1 MHFTPAQIETIA
13 PNPKAFK
20 AGGKLSAPAK
30 WNEFGHSQ
38 RAMWGV
44 IKGSGKKPYFTEI
57 DLQDIAYKCSCPS
70 RQFPCKHSVALM
82 LLFAELNDKEQSEEP
97 DWVIEWLDKRR
108 KKGEPKEAK
117 IRTPEEE
124 EKSKKAKEKRQQ
136 NRVKKVDDGVEEL
149 TLWLSDLMR
158 AGLLELPNKSPKY
171 YNTIAARMV
180 DAQAPGLAGLIKSLG
195 QVNFSSKDE
204 WYDEATNIIGKINLL
219 IQSWKNI
226 NNLPEDW
233 QISIKNL
240 IGWNQSQ
247 KELLSDK
254 QATTIKDHWIV
265 LGQEKE
271 DLADN
276 IAILRTWL
284 WGIKSAKSALIINF
298 GTQFAPLQNT
308 MIVGSIINA
317 ELAFFPGHT
326 HQRGIVKNSIELLND
341 LSEQPAFHNNFTSLI
356 DEMHKKELDN
366 PWLDNEVFL
375 VENIR
380 LIKQGKS
387 WFLLDADDHL
397 MPTIDEFNNDL
408 SNMKW
413 ILQTG
418 NKPVNISV
426 VIKEKKALPL
436 GFFSKNNYQVL

>member
-13 PNPKAFK
+13 PTPKAFK
-20 AGGKLSAPAK
+20 AGSKLSAPAK

-38 RAMWGV
+38 RAMWGI

-70 RQFPCKHSVALM
+70 RQFPCKHSLALM
-82 LLFAELNDKEQSEEP
+82 LLFTELNDKEQSQEP
-97 DWVIEWLDKRR
+97 DWVIEWVDKRR
-108 KKGEPKEAK
+108 KKAEPKEAK
-117 IRTPEEE
+117 IRTPED
-124 EKSKKAKEKRQQ
+124 EKKSEKAKEKRQQ
-136 NRVKKVDDGVEEL
+136 DRSKLVDVGVQEL
-149 TLWLSDLMR
+149 NLWLSDLIR
-158 AGLLELPNKSPKY
+158 AGLLELPNKPPEY
-171 YNTIAARMV
+171 YETIAARMV
-180 DAQAPGLAGLIKSLG
+180 DAKAPGLAGLIKSLG
-195 QVNFSSKDE
+195 QVNFSSTDE
-204 WYDEATNIIGKINLL
+204 WLDEATSIIGKINLL

-240 IGWNQSQ
+240 IGWNQLA
-247 KELLSDK
+247 KELSADK

-265 LGQEKE
+265 LGQEKQ
-271 DLADN
+271 DLPDN
-276 IAILRTWL
+276 LVVLRTWL
-284 WGIKSAKSALIINF
+284 QGIKSDKSALILNF
-298 GTQFAPLQNT
+298 GTQFAPLKNT

-317 ELAFFPGHT
+317 EIAFFPGHT
-326 HQRGIVKNSIELLND
+326 HQRGIVKNNVEFVND
-341 LSEQPAFHNNFTSLI
+341 LSKQPSFHNNFISLI
-356 DEMHKKELDN
+356 DEKRKKELEN

-380 LIKQGKS
+380 LIKQGQN
-387 WFLLDADDHL
+387 WFLLDTDDHL
-397 MPTIDEFNNDL
+397 IPTIDEFNDL

-426 VIKEKKALPL
+426 VIKENKALPL
-436 GFFSKNNYQVL
+436 GFFSQNNYQAL